1 MGLKEGKG
9 RDVVGTLGAQEDG
22 GRADD
27 EAVQDES
34 HDKHFELAERKPC
47 RDHLR
52 MLLDRNVYDYNKFG
66 QSRGDRGRGAG
77 AGGSSYNES
86 TSARRKENEK

>member
-1 MGLKEGKG
+1 MKEGKG

-34 HDKHFELAERKPC
+34 HDKHFLLAERKPC
-47 RDHLR
+47 RDHLH
-52 MLLDRNVYDYNKFG
+52 MIWD
-66 QSRGDRGRGAG
+66 S
-77 AGGSSYNES
+77 
-86 TSARRKENEK
+86 